1 MGLVPVLLDGGC
13 WYMENSNTTLNVN
26 SDWKTTGLTALIGAG
41 TIGVHVL
48 LELFGA
54 SLPNWM
60 VKIMMVAK
68 IGSSGY
74 GGYTTYTGNG
84 TVAGGN
90 TTYLCYGSN
99 GVGLIYGLYNLFAGG
114 SDQASSSGGVN
125 SSGGFSGGYYYS
137 YY

>member
-1 MGLVPVLLDGGC
+1 MGLVPVLLDTGC
-13 WYMENSNTTLNVN
+13 WYMENKDTALSAND
-26 SDWKTTGLTALIGAG
+26 DWKMTGLTALIGAG
-41 TIGVHVL
+41 NIGVHVL

-60 VKIMMVAK
+60 IKIMMLVK

-74 GGYTTYTGNG
+74 GGYTTYSGNDKVPG
-84 TVAGGN
+84 DT

-99 GVGLIYGLYNLFAGG
+99 GVGLVYGIYHLFASG
-114 SDQASSSGGVN
+114 SGQASIDSQIN
-125 SSGGFSGGYYYS
+125 KTGGFGGGYYYS